1 MASYSPATPV
11 QIQKDLESAQADL
24 EFRENQFFWGVIFA
38 PPKDNVGKSVPL
50 CLPLKLI
57 CIFSIFIWAVGGM
70 LQLI

>member
-1 MASYSPATPV
+1 M

-24 EFRENQFFWGVIFA
+24 EFRENQGFFFWVIFA
-38 PPKDNVGKSVPL
+38 PPKENVGKSVPL

-57 CIFSIFIWAVGGM
+57 CIFSIFIWALGGM